1 MKVLT
6 IYASYDTGEVSRVA
20 VTEGF
25 KSDNALFRA
34 DVLQD
39 CVGILKK
46 MYDEANE
53 EWQRTM
59 AEAAAKE
66 REQ

>member
-6 IYASYDTGEVSRVA
+6 IYADYDSGEVSRVA

-25 KSDNALFRA
+25 KADNALFRA

-39 CVGILKK
+39 CVGILTK

-53 EWQRTM
+53 EWQRELS
-59 AEAAAKE
+59 APKGGAA
-66 REQ
+66 